1 MGKLAFL
8 LIIYLTFISLGL
20 PDSLLGVAWP
30 EMVGEFTVPYSAA
43 GVIAMTISGCTIISS
58 LSTMK
63 LTAKLG
69 TGKLV
74 LGSVLFT
81 AIGLIGIGFT
91 RHYAFLLFFSLPLGL
106 GAGAIDT
113 SLNEY
118 VALNFR
124 AHHMNWLH
132 AFWGIGATLG
142 PILMGSILRSNG
154 SWRAGYWIIG
164 AIQMLLVVLLFFSLP
179 LWKQGKE
186 HHTATSIKDRVGFS
200 EVIRMPGVVF
210 ALLSFIF
217 YVGIE
222 STIGLWG
229 SSFLIEVKGIS
240 VSSASFMVSTFY
252 GSLTVGRI
260 LSGFITFMVSNRKL
274 LILSEICL
282 LIGVCIIGAGSGN
295 VLYAGFIFVGIGSA
309 AIFPTM
315 LHETPRRFGA
325 RASGRLM
332 SLQLA
337 FSSFGTIV
345 LPPLIGVFTQSFGM
359 GLFPMFLFAF
369 GIVVLLSTIVIDRL
383 TKDRK
388 SSREIE

>member
-1 MGKLAFL
+1 MRKMAFL

-30 EMVGEFTVPYSAA
+30 EMVGAFTVPYSAA

-58 LSTMK
+58 LATMK

-74 LGSVLFT
+74 LGSVLST
-81 AIGLIGIGFT
+81 AIGLIGIGCT
-91 RHYAFLLFFSLPLGL
+91 QHYAFLLLFALPLGL

-113 SLNEY
+113 SLNDY

-142 PILMGSILRSNG
+142 PILMGAILRSNG
-154 SWRAGYWIIG
+154 SWRLGYWIIG
-164 AIQMLLVVLLFFSLP
+164 AIQLLLVVLLFLSLP

-186 HHTATSIKDRVGFS
+186 HTAAAIKDRISIV
-200 EVIRMPGVVF
+200 EVIKIPGVIF
-210 ALLSFIF
+210 SLLSFIF

-229 SSFLIEVKGIS
+229 SSFLIEVKGIAA
-240 VSSASFMVSTFY
+240 SSASFMVSTFY

-260 LSGFITFMVSNRKL
+260 LSGFITFLVSNRKL
-274 LILSEICL
+274 LLLSELCL
-282 LIGVCIIGAGSGN
+282 LIGVGIIGVGTGN
-295 VLYAGFIFVGIGSA
+295 MLYAGFIFVGLGSA

-325 RASGRLM
+325 RISGRLM
-332 SLQLA
+332 SLQVA
-337 FSSFGTIV
+337 FSAFGTIG
-345 LPPLIGVFTQSFGM
+345 LPPLIGVFTQRFGM
-359 GLFPMFLFAF
+359 WLFTLFLFAF
-369 GIVVLLSTIVIDRL
+369 GIILLAATLVIDRL

-388 SSREIE
+388 SAQQLEE